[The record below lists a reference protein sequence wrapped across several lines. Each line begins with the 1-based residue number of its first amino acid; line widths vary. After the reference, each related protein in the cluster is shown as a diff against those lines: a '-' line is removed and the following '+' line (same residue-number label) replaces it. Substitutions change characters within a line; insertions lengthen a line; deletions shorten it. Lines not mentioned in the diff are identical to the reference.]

1 MFDYEKITFHW
12 VNRLSFLTRKDLSAM
27 FRKANHAISPE
38 EWAILLVL
46 WEKGPQSPG
55 TLADVTIKD
64 RTTVTRLID
73 AMVRKGL
80 VGRNEDA
87 DDRRRSVVSVS
98 ARGAALKSD
107 LVPIAQSLIA
117 KSLVG
122 IPPED
127 IETTTRTLR
136 AMTEN
141 LLAVPSDTR
150 KAERTLEDEKL

>member
-1 MFDYEKITFHW
+1 MFNYERVTFHW
-12 VNRLSFLTRKDLSAM
+12 VNRLGFLIRKELSAM
-27 FRKANHAISPE
+27 FREASHPISPE

-55 TLADVTIKD
+55 ILADVTIKD

-80 VGRNEDA
+80 VNRTEDA
-87 DDRRRSVVSVS
+87 HDRRRSVVAVS
-98 ARGAALKSD
+98 ARGSALKSD
-107 LVPIAQSLIA
+107 LVPIAQTLITR
-117 KSLVG
+117 SLVG

-127 IETTTRTLR
+127 IQTTTRTLR

-141 LLAVPSDTR
+141 LLTMTPTTES
-150 KAERTLEDEKL
+150 KRTLEDEQL